1 MSATFDY
8 YSIATTL
15 LKHASP
21 FKRHAQY
28 GMVMVNLPTTGVVY
42 HGPFGEPMW
51 RRRPPH
57 RHVRTGLA

>member
-1 MSATFDY
+1 MSATFDN

-15 LKHASP
+15 LKHASQ

-28 GMVMVNLPTTGVVY
+28 GMVMVILPTTGVDSHV
-42 HGPFGEPMW
+42 PFGGPMW